1 MFRTRPCAR
10 SIAAAFSFPL
20 SHLTA
25 LAGLTLGSLAAPL
38 AQAQTA
44 PFTTSPPA
52 AMFSGPGPCLPSGL
66 GLDYHVGPGQA
77 YPTLE
82 SVPWESL
89 GAGDTVRIEYNNGV
103 PYTGKMF
110 ISAQGTA
117 AAPVRVCG
125 IRGPAG
131 QRPEIDGRNAV
142 TRSTLQNEYGNTY
155 FDPTLGVTTQDLMQA
170 RGIIMINYR
179 YATQSW
185 GVDVPKYIQI
195 DGLALRHAHP
205 SYTFT
210 NALGQKLAYRDFS
223 AGIWI
228 HRGQNITVA
237 DNEISDCVMGV
248 FSRSVDS
255 PGNVEVTSNIR
266 LSGNYFWGHGIVG
279 QDLQHSTY
287 TESVGLVSEFNR
299 YGPLRAGALGHS
311 IKDRSVGTVVRYN
324 LIEGGGHA
332 IDLVEA
338 EDFPL
343 TATANPA
350 YRSTF
355 VYGNLIV
362 RNGSLGSAI
371 HYGGDHFGSAAG
383 LTWGEPIFRQGTLYF
398 YNNSMHVTGLAGS
411 KSWLF
416 QLSTTLETAEV
427 FNNVFAYDAT
437 VSGGKAMRMPQ
448 SQGVAAPWVSDGV
461 VNLGRNWT
469 NTGWVDYFN
478 PINGALNG
486 TANLISAATAPV
498 TLTTMV
504 PTAGGKL
511 IDASITLPAAVSAHP
526 VLYQI
531 DVNGQRSVRTMQGTA
546 MDLGALEAT
555 GPATAAPAA
564 TPATTPAAAPA
575 APATTAPAAPAAPA
589 ATAPATTAT
598 TALTQKITIKTPTK
612 ITIKTA
618 PTATITAA
626 ASSGLT
632 VMLTAS
638 PATVCS
644 VSGVIVT
651 GIKAGTCTIT
661 ANQAGNVNWKA
672 AAAVSKKITVK

>member
-1 MFRTRPCAR
+1 
-10 SIAAAFSFPL
+10 
-20 SHLTA
+20 
-25 LAGLTLGSLAAPL
+25 
-38 AQAQTA
+38 
-44 PFTTSPPA
+44 
-52 AMFSGPGPCLPSGL
+52 MFSGPGPCVPSGL
-66 GLDYHVGPGQA
+66 GKDYRVGPGLT

-89 GAGDTVRIEYNNGV
+89 GPGDTVRIEYNNGV

-170 RGIIMINYR
+170 RGIVMINYR
-179 YATQSW
+179 YTQNW
-185 GVDVPKYIQI
+185 NLDVPKYIQI

-228 HRGQNITVA
+228 HRGQNITIA

-287 TESVGLVSEFNR
+287 TESLGLVSEFNR

-311 IKDRSVGTVVRYN
+311 VKDRSVGTVVRYN

-362 RNGSLGSAI
+362 RDGSLGSAI

-398 YNNSMHVTGLAGS
+398 YNNSMHVTGPTASS

-427 FNNVFAYDAT
+427 FNNVFAYDSSVA
-437 VSGGKAMRMPQ
+437 SRAMRMPQ

-498 TLTTMV
+498 TMATMV
-504 PTAGGKL
+504 PTVGGKL
-511 IDASITLPAAVSAHP
+511 IDASTALPAAAAAHP
-526 VLYQI
+526 VLYQV
-531 DVNGQRSVRTMQGTA
+531 DLNGQRSVRSVQGTA
-546 MDLGALEAT
+546 LDLGAIEAVGT
-555 GPATAAPAA
+555 TTAAATPAAPAA
-564 TPATTPAAAPA
+564 TPVAAPAATTPAATPASPA
-575 APATTAPAAPAAPA
+575 AAAPA
-589 ATAPATTAT
+589 ATA
-598 TALTQKITIKTPTK
+598 LTQKVTMTAPTK

-618 PTATITAA
+618 PTATITAT

-632 VMLTAS
+632 VTLTAS

-644 VSGVIVT
+644 ISGVIVT
-651 GIKAGTCTIT
+651 GIKAGTCTVT

-672 AAAVSKKITVK
+672 ATAVSKKITVK